1 MPTAIMAALSSPTRF
16 APPIYENRSSSPTM
30 SPRRHGRTNQSSD
43 EGHYRELSPSTTLRA
58 FTKTPMHYNNSD
70 EYKIYACIETATPA
84 EKDLGT
90 RVAKAAQRLK
100 AWCKEIEQWGWAG
113 TFEVPDE
120 ECREMRRKSVEA
132 HFNEHITENSAEVG
146 TIGPLEYWGSF
157 LSVQVEAYEGRI
169 EDIEQELETLEIEDL
184 KGHILD
190 IHGPNRSRPS
200 SSYDTKRPQFVLL
213 DDFSILI
220 TQTLLQALPRLS
232 QLKLSIDTWSA
243 RLSILRDTPC
253 FLSDLE
259 SAQTAMKLGWEAIK
273 PPSEHDLSDSAFDGW
288 KEAIDTISNIL
299 RRRVS
304 DLGQRL
310 DRMLDTLEGREDVLP
325 EDWIDRFEDLEAD
338 YSQWTVE
345 ARRRILEVE
354 VRRIKALQK
363 AGPALS
369 DKTDES
375 MNGITLDQPKP
386 LHVTEPAPIDLK
398 SNGKPRE
405 VEIAPSSIAAPK
417 ELAEENLQT
426 EKFPTFEEND
436 FDVPQRSPTLR
447 LDIPAT
453 VDQQTHPIET
463 VLPESQSEEQD
474 NMAGAV
480 LDDAEAHEPTI
491 IDEDGEEV
499 MRARPELSIV
509 KRASVTSIES
519 FSRAQVC
526 ICVIPG

>member
-1 MPTAIMAALSSPTRF
+1 
-16 APPIYENRSSSPTM
+16 
-30 SPRRHGRTNQSSD
+30 
-43 EGHYRELSPSTTLRA
+43 
-58 FTKTPMHYNNSD
+58 
-70 EYKIYACIETATPA
+70 
-84 EKDLGT
+84 
-90 RVAKAAQRLK
+90 
-100 AWCKEIEQWGWAG
+100 
-113 TFEVPDE
+113 
-120 ECREMRRKSVEA
+120 
-132 HFNEHITENSAEVG
+132 
-146 TIGPLEYWGSF
+146 
-157 LSVQVEAYEGRI
+157 
-169 EDIEQELETLEIEDL
+169 
-184 KGHILD
+184 
-190 IHGPNRSRPS
+190 
-200 SSYDTKRPQFVLL
+200 
-213 DDFSILI
+213 
-220 TQTLLQALPRLS
+220 
-232 QLKLSIDTWSA
+232 
-243 RLSILRDTPC
+243 
-253 FLSDLE
+253 
-259 SAQTAMKLGWEAIK
+259 
-273 PPSEHDLSDSAFDGW
+273 
-288 KEAIDTISNIL
+288 
-299 RRRVS
+299 
-304 DLGQRL
+304 
-310 DRMLDTLEGREDVLP
+310 
-325 EDWIDRFEDLEAD
+325 
-338 YSQWTVE
+338 
-345 ARRRILEVE
+345 
-354 VRRIKALQK
+354 
-363 AGPALS
+363 
-369 DKTDES
+369 